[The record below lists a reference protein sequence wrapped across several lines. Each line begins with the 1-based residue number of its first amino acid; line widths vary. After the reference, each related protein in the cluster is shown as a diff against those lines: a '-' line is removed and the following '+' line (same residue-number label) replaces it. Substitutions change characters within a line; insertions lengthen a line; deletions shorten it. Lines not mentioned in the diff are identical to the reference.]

1 MDKTEKYTDRDLL
14 IRMVEAQEQLLI
26 HFSNG
31 KFVDS
36 LKLGIKEQ
44 TTTLLSESNIVK
56 QDVKEVRGVTNW
68 IFRAMVPIIFGLIAL
83 LTKVIFF
90 SGS

>member
-1 MDKTEKYTDRDLL
+1 MVRTEKYTDRDLL
-14 IRMVEAQEQLLI
+14 VRMVEAQEQLLV

-31 KFVDS
+31 KFVES
-36 LKLGIKEQ
+36 LKLGVKEQ

-56 QDVKEVRGVTNW
+56 QDVREVRGVTSK
-68 IFRAMVPIIFGLIAL
+68 IFRAMIPIIFGLIAL